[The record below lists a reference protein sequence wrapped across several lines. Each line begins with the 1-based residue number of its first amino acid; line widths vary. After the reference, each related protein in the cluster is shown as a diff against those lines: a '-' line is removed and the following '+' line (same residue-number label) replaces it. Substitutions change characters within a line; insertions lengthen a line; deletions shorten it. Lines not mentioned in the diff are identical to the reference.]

1 MGIFGETWPPEER
14 RPGHEREVRDG
25 AIRSVG
31 IPLLGIAIPNLTG
44 TFGELT
50 MDSAWYWVGQGWFL
64 LLSLTLWQG
73 NRHLILGLRQR
84 MDWFT
89 QPWRKLIAL
98 IATTLTYSITVT
110 VLAMI
115 IWFSVAPFAGIDWA
129 CIALV
134 TAVVALAVLFVTHV
148 YETTFLINERLEDR
162 LRLEQ
167 LERAR
172 LQAELDT
179 IKSQLAPHFLF
190 NCLHALGV
198 LIEESPA
205 QARLFNQHMAAVCR
219 YLLVQQ
225 KRDLV
230 PLADELEFFEA
241 YVALTRLRF
250 IEGLQIKL
258 EGFGDVSGRYIPPAS
273 LQLLLENAIKHNA
286 FNAQEPLKIDIGL
299 ARDHINF
306 VNDCRHRVDAA
317 RQPGAGLGLKNLRE
331 RFLLITHRA
340 IEVRHGGQSFAVG
353 LPLVTDEQLP
363 SIPAWK

>member
-1 MGIFGETWPPEER
+1 MGIFGER
-14 RPGHEREVRDG
+14 RPPLEGRLVHEREVRDG

-44 TFGELT
+44 TFGGLT
-50 MDSAWYWVGQGWFL
+50 WESAWYWAGQGWFL
-64 LLSLTLWQG
+64 LLSCAIWQG

-89 QPWRKLIAL
+89 RPLRKLVAL

-110 VLAMI
+110 VLAMV
-115 IWFSVAPFAGIDWA
+115 IWFSVAPFPEIDWTRTT
-129 CIALV
+129 LV

-205 QARLFNQHMAAVCR
+205 QARMFNHHMAAVCR

-241 YVALTRLRF
+241 YAALTRLRF
-250 IEGLQIKL
+250 IEGLQIEL
-258 EGFGDVSGRYIPPAS
+258 EGFDEVAGRFIPPAS
-273 LQLLLENAIKHNA
+273 LQLLLENAIKHNPCSA
-286 FNAQEPLKIDIGL
+286 EDPLKIGVSL
-299 ARDHINF
+299 AGDHINF
-306 VNDCRHRVDAA
+306 VNACRHSAA
-317 RQPGAGLGLKNLRE
+317 ALRQPGAGVGLRNLRE
-331 RFLLITHRA
+331 RFLLVTRRE
-340 IEVRHGGQSFAVG
+340 IEVRHSGKAFAVR
-353 LPLVTDEQLP
+353 LPLMTDEQLP
-363 SIPAWK
+363 SSPVWK

>member
-1 MGIFGETWPPEER
+1 
-14 RPGHEREVRDG
+14 
-25 AIRSVG
+25 
-31 IPLLGIAIPNLTG
+31 
-44 TFGELT
+44 
-50 MDSAWYWVGQGWFL
+50 L
-64 LLSLTLWQG
+64 LLSFTLWHG

-89 QPWRKLIAL
+89 QPLRKLVAL
-98 IATTLTYSITVT
+98 IATTLTYSVAVT
-110 VLAMI
+110 VLAMV
-115 IWFSVAPFAGIDWA
+115 IWFSLGPFAGINWT

-205 QARLFNQHMAAVCR
+205 QARRFNQHMAAVCR

-241 YVALTRLRF
+241 YAALTRLRF

-258 EGFGDVSGRYIPPAS
+258 AGFEDVTGRYIPPAS

-286 FNAQEPLKIDIGL
+286 FSAREPLQIDISLDG
-299 ARDHINF
+299 DHIHF
-306 VNDCRHRVDAA
+306 VNDCRHAGVPV

-331 RFLLITHRA
+331 RFLLVTRRA
-340 IEVRHGGQSFAVG
+340 IEVRHSGRTFAVS
-353 LPLVTDEQLP
+353 LPLMTDEQLP
-363 SIPAWK
+363 AIAVWK

>member
-1 MGIFGETWPPEER
+1 MGIFGETGSPAER
-14 RPGHEREVRDG
+14 PPGHEREVRDG

-44 TFGELT
+44 TFGALT
-50 MDSAWYWVGQGWFL
+50 LSAAWYWAGQGWFL
-64 LLSLTLWQG
+64 LLSFAIWQG

-84 MDWFT
+84 MDWCT
-89 QPWRKLIAL
+89 QPVRKVVVLIAM
-98 IATTLTYSITVT
+98 TLTYSITVT
-110 VLAMI
+110 VLAMV
-115 IWFSVAPFAGIDWA
+115 IWFSVAPFAGIDWG
-129 CIALV
+129 CVALV

-198 LIEESPA
+198 LIEENPA
-205 QARLFNQHMAAVCR
+205 QARMFNQHMAAVCR

-250 IEGLQIKL
+250 IEGLQL
-258 EGFGDVSGRYIPPAS
+258 QLAGFDDVAGRYIPPAS

-286 FNAQEPLKIDIGL
+286 FNAQEPLRIDVSLEG
-299 ARDHINF
+299 DHIKF
-306 VNDCRHRVDAA
+306 VNACRLGGVPA
-317 RQPGAGLGLKNLRE
+317 RPPGAGLGLKNLRE
-331 RFLLITHRA
+331 RFQLITRRA
-340 IEVRHGGQSFAVG
+340 IEVRQSGRTFAVS
-353 LPLVTDEQLP
+353 LPLLTDDQLP
-363 SIPAWK
+363 ASPVWK